1 MASRFIP
8 LDLHQFKDLLSGW
21 FKVHRR
27 RIDAVHMHHTWRPD
41 HSMYRGLASI
51 TGMHRTHTEDNGWN
65 DIAQH
70 VTIAPD
76 GTIWMGRHWDM
87 PPASSSGMNG
97 TKQQGPFMFEMIG
110 NFDAGKDPF
119 RDPQKEVVLRVVAL
133 VQDQFNLPLESLKFH
148 RGLGSSKTCPG
159 EAIDYNNVLKEVRAR
174 RKEEVPDLGTPR
186 AVLGEGDPIAAAR
199 NLLAKPPPNVVE
211 RPDAEPPEG
220 RSHPHDQLRPNGALP
235 IVVSSGGRAPSD
247 DLDPAMLARLRPY
260 VINLS
265 GGRYSRTGRF
275 STSAGDVARI
285 FEEEL
290 PRRVRTLTDG
300 AGARLPI
307 LLHIHGGLVS
317 EPSGLRAAA
326 SQVPW
331 WNANGVY
338 PIHFVWE
345 TGLFETLTQMIGI
358 QRGVAARGLDELTDR
373 AVERLV
379 HHAGGPQLWAGIKYA
394 AARAFEHDGAGQ
406 DIVRHMARFAK
417 EHAGRFSLHAVG
429 HSAGSIFHSYF
440 LPSLVRAVDT
450 PIETLSFLAPAITV
464 EDYKRRLD
472 PMVGAQIKRLVMF
485 TMAKD
490 WELADTVTPAYRKSL
505 LYLIHHALEAE
516 SDEPILGLE
525 ESVRADADLRRRFS
539 LTGADG
545 PAQVV
550 WSRTEAT
557 GGRQASRSTTHG
569 GFDNDPATMES
580 VLRVVTDLP
589 DDARVQQGFPPDA
602 EARSFEASVQIPD
615 LSVVQ
620 ANGSGTQTATQQ
632 QQAVN
637 DTGNHHAGGARRALC
652 VGIDAYA
659 DPADRLNGC
668 VADAHAWEA
677 ALGNL
682 GFRVERLHDGA
693 ATRDAILQQLGNL
706 IRSSKGGDTLVFQFA
721 GHGLQLDDVSSD
733 EDDGKDEAICPVDYV
748 NGHLI
753 IDDDFAILLE
763 DLPAQTLLVCFF
775 DNCHS
780 GTNMRFAV
788 GRPPPP
794 PPGAVARF
802 VIPRPEIKER
812 HLAFRAGLGRRRGGH
827 RSTPDEM
834 RQVVFSACKPDEK
847 ALEVNGRGDFSVRAI
862 PLLARA
868 GQLSNQAFAEAMV
881 KAFGARPRQHP
892 VLDCAPGTREAVFL
906 PLASEAR
913 TVRTPTGA
921 APAEDKAAVVAGLL
935 EATAR
940 VLR

>member
-8 LDLHQFKDLLSGW
+8 LDLRQFKDLLSGW
-21 FKVHRR
+21 FEVHRR

-41 HSMYRGLASI
+41 HSMYKGLASI
-51 TGMHRTHTEDNGWN
+51 VGMHRTHTEDNGWS

-76 GTIWMGRHWDM
+76 GVIWTGRHWDM

-119 RDPQKEVVLRVVAL
+119 RDPQKDVALRVVAL

-148 RGLGSSKTCPG
+148 RGLGSPKTCPG

-186 AVLGEGDPIAAAR
+186 AAPGEGDPVAVAR
-199 NLLAKPPPNVVE
+199 DLLAKPPPDVVE
-211 RPDAEPPEG
+211 GPDAEPPEG
-220 RSHPHDQLRPNGALP
+220 RSHPHDQPRLNGAPL

-247 DLDPAMLARLRPY
+247 DLDPAMLARLRPH

-290 PRRVRTLTDG
+290 PRRVRALADG
-300 AGARLPI
+300 TGAPLPI
-307 LLHIHGGLVS
+307 LLHAHGGLV
-317 EPSGLRAAA
+317 PKASGLRTAA
-326 SQVPW
+326 SQAPW
-331 WNANGVY
+331 WSANGVY

-345 TGLFETLTQMIGI
+345 TGFLETLAQMIGV
-358 QRGVAARGLDELTDR
+358 QRGVAARGLEELTDR

-379 HHAGGPQLWAGIKYA
+379 HHAGGPQLWAGMKYA

-406 DIVRHMARFAK
+406 DIVEHMARFAK

-429 HSAGSIFHSYF
+429 HSAGSIFHSYL
-440 LPSLVRAVDT
+440 LPSLVRAVGT
-450 PIETLSFLAPAITV
+450 PVETLSLLAPAITV
-464 EDYKRRLD
+464 EEYKRRLD

-516 SDEPILGLE
+516 GDEPILGLE
-525 ESVRADADLRRRFS
+525 ASVRADADLRRRFS

-589 DDARVQQGFPPDA
+589 DDAQVQQGFPSDA
-602 EARSFEASVQIPD
+602 EARSFEAGAQIPG
-615 LSVVQ
+615 LLVVQ
-620 ANGSGTQTATQQ
+620 ANGSGAPTATQQ
-632 QQAVN
+632 QAANGV
-637 DTGNHHAGGARRALC
+637 GNHHAGGARRALC
-652 VGIDAYA
+652 VGVDAYA

-668 VADAHAWEA
+668 VADARAWEA
-677 ALGNL
+677 ALANL
-682 GFRVERLHDGA
+682 GFRVDRLHDGA
-693 ATRDAILQQLGNL
+693 ATRDAILQHLGDL

-721 GHGLQLDDVSSD
+721 GHGLQLDDAGSD
-733 EDDGKDEAICPVDYV
+733 EDDGKDEAICPVDYAT
-748 NGHLI
+748 GRLI
-753 IDDDFAILLE
+753 IDDDFAALFE
-763 DLPAQTLLVCFF
+763 DLPTNVLLTCFF

-780 GTNMRFAV
+780 GTNTRFAV

-794 PPGAVARF
+794 PPGSVARF
-802 VIPRPEIKER
+802 VVAKPEVKER
-812 HLAFRAGLGRRRGGH
+812 HLAFRAALGRRRGGR

-868 GQLSNQAFAEAMV
+868 GQLSNEAFAEAVV

-892 VLDCAPGTREAVFL
+892 VLDCAPGTRDAVFL
-906 PLASEAR
+906 PLAGAAR
-913 TVRTPTGA
+913 AVRTPTET
-921 APAEDKAAVVAGLL
+921 APAEDKAAAVAGLL